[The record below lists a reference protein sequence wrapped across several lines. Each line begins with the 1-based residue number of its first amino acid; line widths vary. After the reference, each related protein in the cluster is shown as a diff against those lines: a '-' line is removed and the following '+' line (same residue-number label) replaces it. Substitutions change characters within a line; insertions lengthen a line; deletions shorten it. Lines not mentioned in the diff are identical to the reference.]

1 MSLPSLSLKRPVFA
15 IVMSIFILLFGVLGY
30 KFLAVRE
37 YPSIDPPLVSV
48 RTSYVGA
55 SADVIENQITEPLEK
70 AINGIPGV
78 RTITSTSNLGVS
90 TINVEFNLGYDLEA
104 AANDVRDKV
113 SQAQRQLPQN
123 IDAPPVVTKAD
134 ANSDDILLLTVRSD
148 TRNVMQLDDYAENV
162 LLDRLQTIEGV
173 SAVNVM
179 GQQRYAMR
187 LWIDPV
193 KLAAYHLTFKDIV
206 TALNAQNVQLPAG
219 KIYGKNTE
227 LTVNTIGLL
236 QTEDDFNNLII
247 KSTSDQVLRFKDIGK
262 AEVGP
267 ENYQMVLKNSGIKM
281 IGLDIIPQ
289 PGSNEIAIADEFYK
303 RFAQIKKDLPK
314 DIQVD
319 VAIDKTQFIRHS
331 VSEVQ
336 QTLFIAFAL
345 VIIVIFLFFRD
356 WLIAFRPLIDI
367 PVSLIGAFFI
377 MYIAGFSIN
386 VLTLLAIVLAT
397 GLVVDDGI
405 VVTENIF
412 KKIEKGMPKRKAA
425 VEGANEIFFVVIAT
439 SITLA
444 IVFLPI
450 IFLQGFVGR
459 LFREFGI
466 VLAGAVLISAFVSLS
481 LTPVLNVYMVSK
493 GTGHGW
499 LYRKTEPFFISL
511 DKGYREL
518 LQKFMKRRWLALVT
532 ILVCIGFIA
541 VLFKFIPG
549 ELAPLED
556 RSSVRLVATAP
567 EGTSFNYMANYGDRV
582 SNFLVDSIS
591 ERNAVLQFIGMG
603 GVNSARMFVTLK
615 DPSERQRSQQQICDM
630 INRNLG
636 RFKDARINAMQQQT
650 ISVGSN
656 SRASL
661 PVQFVLQNN
670 NFDKLKEYLPKFYD
684 EVSKSKVFQGLDI
697 DLKFN
702 QPQLQV
708 TVDRVKAAQL
718 GVSVMDVS
726 QALQLALSGSRI
738 AYYIMNGKQYSIIA
752 QVDLRN
758 RDRPLDLSAYSVRNN
773 NGDLIQLDNLVIIKE
788 IAAPPSL
795 YHYNRYKS
803 ATVSAGLAPGKTVG
817 DGIAEMQ
824 RIAKRTLDGS
834 FTTALAGTSRD
845 FAESSSNTAFSLM
858 LALVLIFLVL
868 AIQFES
874 FIDPLIIMVTVPLA
888 FAGALL
894 SLWMFNQTL
903 NIFSEIGI
911 IMLIGLVTK
920 NGILI
925 VEFANHQRKAGLSKM
940 EAVIEGAA
948 LRLRPILMTSLATS
962 FGALPIALAL
972 GSGSKSR
979 VPLGITVVGGVVFSL
994 ILTLFVLPAIY
1005 TYLSRSK
1012 KQQND

>member
-1 MSLPSLSLKRPVFA
+1 
-15 IVMSIFILLFGVLGY
+15 MSIFILLFGVLGY
-30 KFLAVRE
+30 RFLPVRE
-37 YPSIDPPLVSV
+37 YPSIDPPVVSV
-48 RTSYVGA
+48 RTSFTGA
-55 SADVIENQITEPLEK
+55 NADVIENQITEPLEK
-70 AINGIPGV
+70 VINGIPGV
-78 RTITSTSNLGVS
+78 RTITSTSKLGLS
-90 TINVEFNLGYDLEA
+90 YISVEFNLGYNLEV

-113 SQAQRQLPQN
+113 SQAQRQLPDN

-134 ANSDDILLLTVRSD
+134 ANADDILMLTVRSD
-148 TRNVMQLDDYAENV
+148 TRDIMQLDDYAENV
-162 LLDRLQTIEGV
+162 LLDQLQTMEGV
-173 SAVNVM
+173 SSVNVM
-179 GQQRYAMR
+179 GQRRYAMR

-193 KLAAYHLTFKDIV
+193 KLAAYHLTFSDIV

-227 LTVNTIGLL
+227 VTVNTVGLL
-236 QTEDDFNNLII
+236 RTVDDFNNLII
-247 KSTSDQVLRFKDIGK
+247 KSTPSQVLRFRDVGR
-262 AEVGP
+262 AELGP
-267 ENYQMVLKNSGIKM
+267 ENYQLVLKNNGVQM
-281 IGLDIIPQ
+281 IGLDVIPQ
-289 PGSNEIAIADEFYK
+289 PGANQIAIADQFYK
-303 RFAQIKKDLPK
+303 RLAQIKKNLPK

-319 VAIDKTQFIRHS
+319 VAVDKTQFVRHS
-331 VSEVQ
+331 VAEVK
-336 QTLFIAFAL
+336 QTLLIAFSL
-345 VIIVIFLFFRD
+345 VILVIFVFFRD
-356 WLIAFRPLIDI
+356 WLISLRPLIDI
-367 PVSLIGAFFI
+367 PVSLIGSFFI

-450 IFLQGFVGR
+450 VFLQGFVGS

-493 GTGHGW
+493 GTGRGW
-499 LYRKTEPFFISL
+499 LYRKTEPFFVGL
-511 DKGYREL
+511 DKTYREA
-518 LQKFMKRRWLALVT
+518 LQQFMKRRWLALVI
-532 ILVCIGFIA
+532 ILACIGFIA
-541 VLFKFIPG
+541 VFLKLLPS

-556 RSSVRLVATAP
+556 RSAVSMTGTAP
-567 EGTSFNYMANYGDRV
+567 EGTSYDYMVNYADRV
-582 SNFLVDSIS
+582 SNFLADSVP
-591 ERNAVLQFIGMG
+591 ERNALIEVVGYG
-603 GVNSARMFVTLK
+603 AVNQARMFVSLK
-615 DPSERQRSQQQICDM
+615 DPSDRKRSQQQICDM

-636 RFKDARINAMQQQT
+636 RFKDARIFAVQQQT
-650 ISVGSN
+650 ISVGS
-656 SRASL
+656 SHHTSL
-661 PVQFVLQNN
+661 PVEFVLQNN
-670 NFDKLKEYLPKFYD
+670 NFAKLQEYLPKFYD
-684 EVSKSKVFQGLDI
+684 AVGKDKVFQGVDV

-702 QPQLQV
+702 QPQLGI
-708 TVDRVKAAQL
+708 TINRVKAAQL

-738 AYYIMNGKQYSIIA
+738 AYFIMNGQQYSVIA
-752 QVDLRN
+752 QLDLQN
-758 RDRPLDLSAYSVRNN
+758 RDRPLVLSAYFVRNN
-773 NGDLIQLDNLVIIKE
+773 NADLIQLDNLVIMKE
-788 IAAPPSL
+788 ITAPPTL

-803 ATVSAGLAPGKTVG
+803 ATISAGLAPGKTLG

-824 RIAKRTLDGS
+824 RIAKHTLDGS
-834 FTTALAGTSRD
+834 FSTSLTGTSRD
-845 FAESSSNTAFSLM
+845 FAESSSNTVFSLA

-868 AIQFES
+868 AVQFES
-874 FIDPLIIMVTVPLA
+874 FVDPVIIMVTVPLA

-925 VEFANHQRKAGLSKM
+925 VEFANQQRKAGLSKI

-948 LRLRPILMTSLATS
+948 LRLRPILMTSLATA
-962 FGALPIALAL
+962 FGALPIALAI
-972 GSGSKSR
+972 GAGAKSR
-979 VPLGITVVGGVVFSL
+979 VPLGITVVGGIIFSL
-994 ILTLFVLPAIY
+994 MLTLFVLPAVY
-1005 TYLSRSK
+1005 SYLSRPR

>member
-1 MSLPSLSLKRPVFA
+1 
-15 IVMSIFILLFGVLGY
+15 MSIFILLFGLLGY
-30 KFLAVRE
+30 NFLAVRE
-37 YPSIDPPLVSV
+37 YPSIDPPIITVMT
-48 RTSYVGA
+48 RYVGA
-55 SADVIENQITEPLEK
+55 NSDVIENQITEPLEK

-78 RTITSTSNLGVS
+78 RTITSTSNVGVS
-90 TINVEFNLGYDLEA
+90 YITVEFNLGYDLEV

-113 SQAQRQLPQN
+113 ARAQRQLPQN

-134 ANSDDILLLTVRSD
+134 ANADDILMLTVRSD
-148 TRNVMQLDDYAENV
+148 TRNIMELNDYAENV
-162 LLDRLQTIEGV
+162 LVDRLQTIEGV
-173 SAVNVM
+173 SSVSVM
-179 GQQRYAMR
+179 GQRRYAMR

-193 KLAAYHLTFKDIV
+193 KLAAYQLTFKDIS

-236 QTEDDFNNLII
+236 QTEEDFNNLIV
-247 KSTSDQVLRFKDIGK
+247 KSTSNQVLRFKDIGR
-262 AEVGP
+262 AELGP
-267 ENYQMVLKNSGIKM
+267 ENYQMALKNSGVQM
-281 IGLDIIPQ
+281 IGLDIVPQ

-303 RFAQIKKDLPK
+303 RFEQIKKDLPE
-314 DIQVD
+314 DIQID
-319 VAIDKTQFIRHS
+319 VAMDKTKFIRNS
-331 VSEVQ
+331 VDEVKE
-336 QTLFIAFAL
+336 TLLISFAL
-345 VIIVIFLFFRD
+345 VILVIFLFFRD

-377 MYIAGFSIN
+377 MYVAGFSIN

-425 VEGANEIFFVVIAT
+425 VEGANEIFFVVVAT

-499 LYRKTEPFFISL
+499 LYRKTEPFFVSL
-511 DKGYREL
+511 DNSYRKL
-518 LQKFMKRRWLALVT
+518 LQKFMKNRWLALVI
-532 ILVCIGFIA
+532 ILVCISLIA
-541 VLFKFIPG
+541 VLFKFIPS

-556 RSSVRLVATAP
+556 RSTVSMNATAP
-567 EGTSFNYMANYGDRV
+567 EGTSFDYMSNYGDRL
-582 SNFLVDSIS
+582 SNFLADSVP
-591 ERNAVLQFIGMG
+591 EQNAIVQIIGWG
-603 GVNSARMFVTLK
+603 GVNNARTFVSLK
-615 DPSERQRSQQQICDM
+615 GPSERHRSQQQICDM

-636 RFKDARINAMQQQT
+636 QFKDARIFAMQQQT
-650 ISVGSN
+650 ISVGSG
-656 SRASL
+656 SRSSL

-670 NFDKLKEYLPKFYD
+670 DFAKLKEYLPKFYD
-684 EVSKSKVFQGLDI
+684 EVSKSKVFQGLDVN
-697 DLKFN
+697 LKFN
-702 QPQLQV
+702 QPQLEV
-708 TVDRVKAAQL
+708 TIDRVKAAQL
-718 GVSVMDVS
+718 GISVMDVS
-726 QALQLALSGSRI
+726 QTLQLALSGSRM
-738 AYYIMNGKQYSIIA
+738 AYYIKDGQQYSVIA
-752 QVDLRN
+752 QVDLAN
-758 RDRPLDLSAYSVRNN
+758 RDRPLDLSAYFIRNAK
-773 NGDLIQLDNLVIIKE
+773 GDLIQLDNLVTMKE
-788 IAAPPSL
+788 ITAPPAL
-795 YHYNRYKS
+795 YHFNRYKS
-803 ATVSAGLAPGKTVG
+803 ATVSAGLVPGKTVG

-824 RIAKRTLDGS
+824 RIAKRVLDDS
-834 FTTALAGTSRD
+834 FSTSLAGTSRD
-845 FAESSSNTAFSLM
+845 FAESSSNTTFSLA

-874 FIDPLIIMVTVPLA
+874 FIDPFIIMVTVPLA

-925 VEFANHQRKAGLSKM
+925 VEFANTQRKAGLSKI

-948 LRLRPILMTSLATS
+948 LRLRPILMTSLATA
-962 FGALPIALAL
+962 FGAMPIALAL

-979 VPLGITVVGGVVFSL
+979 VPLGITVVGGIIFSL
-994 ILTLFVLPAIY
+994 ILTLFVIPAIY

-1012 KQQND
+1012 KQQDD

>member
-1 MSLPSLSLKRPVFA
+1 
-15 IVMSIFILLFGVLGY
+15 
-30 KFLAVRE
+30 
-37 YPSIDPPLVSV
+37 
-48 RTSYVGA
+48 
-55 SADVIENQITEPLEK
+55 LE
-70 AINGIPGV
+70 V
-78 RTITSTSNLGVS
+78 
-90 TINVEFNLGYDLEA
+90 

-113 SQAQRQLPQN
+113 SRAQRQLPQN
-123 IDAPPVVTKAD
+123 VDAPPVVTKAD
-134 ANSDDILLLTVRSD
+134 ANADDILMLTVRSD
-148 TRNVMQLDDYAENV
+148 TRNIMELNDYAENV
-162 LLDRLQTIEGV
+162 LLDRLQSIESV
-173 SAVNVM
+173 SSVSVM

-193 KLAAYHLTFKDIV
+193 KLAAYQLTFKDISS
-206 TALNAQNVQLPAG
+206 ALNAQNVQLPAG

-236 QTEDDFNNLII
+236 QTEDDFNNLIV
-247 KSTSDQVLRFKDIGK
+247 KSTSNQVLRFKDIGR
-262 AEVGP
+262 AELGP
-267 ENYQMVLKNSGIKM
+267 ENYQMALKNSGIQM
-281 IGLDIIPQ
+281 IGLNIVPQ

-303 RFAQIKKDLPK
+303 RFKQIKKELPD
-314 DIQVD
+314 DIQID
-319 VAIDKTQFIRHS
+319 VAMDKTKFIRNS
-331 VSEVQ
+331 VEEVKE
-336 QTLFIAFAL
+336 TLVISFAL
-345 VIIVIFLFFRD
+345 VILVIFLFFRD

-367 PVSLIGAFFI
+367 PVSLIGTFFI
-377 MYIAGFSIN
+377 MYLAGFSIN

-412 KKIEKGMPKRKAA
+412 KKIEKGMSKRKAA
-425 VEGANEIFFVVIAT
+425 IEGANEIFFVVIAT

-450 IFLQGFVGR
+450 VFLQGFVGR

-499 LYRKTEPFFISL
+499 LYRKTEPLFVSL
-511 DKGYREL
+511 DKSYREL
-518 LQKFMKRRWLALVT
+518 LQKFMKKRWLALV
-532 ILVCIGFIA
+532 IIAACAGLIA
-541 VLFKFIPG
+541 VLFKFIPS

-556 RSSVRLVATAP
+556 RSAVSMNATAP
-567 EGTSFNYMANYGDRV
+567 EGTSYNYMSNYGDRL
-582 SNFLVDSIS
+582 SSFLVDSIP
-591 ERNAVLQFIGMG
+591 EQNGVIQITGRG
-603 GVNSARMFVTLK
+603 GVNNVRTFVTLK
-615 DPSERQRSQQQICDM
+615 NPSERHRSQQQICDM
-630 INRNLG
+630 INQNLG
-636 RFKDARINAMQQQT
+636 QFKDARIFAVQQQT
-650 ISVGSN
+650 ISVGSG
-656 SRASL
+656 SRSSL

-670 NFDKLKEYLPKFYD
+670 DFAKLKEYLPKFYD
-684 EVSKSKVFQGLDI
+684 EVSKSKIFQGLDVN
-697 DLKFN
+697 LKFN

-708 TVDRVKAAQL
+708 TIDRVKAAQL
-718 GVSVMDVS
+718 GISVMDVS
-726 QALQLALSGSRI
+726 QALQLALSGSRM
-738 AYYIMNGKQYSIIA
+738 AYYIKDGQQYSVIA
-752 QVDLRN
+752 QVDLAN
-758 RDRPLDLSAYSVRNN
+758 RDRPLNLSAYFIRNAK
-773 NGDLIQLDNLVIIKE
+773 GDLIQLDNLVTMKE
-788 IAAPPSL
+788 ITAPPAL
-795 YHYNRYKS
+795 YHFNRYKS
-803 ATVSAGLAPGKTVG
+803 ATVSAGLVPGKTIG

-824 RIAKRTLDGS
+824 RIAKRTLDES
-834 FTTALAGTSRD
+834 FTTSLAGTSRD
-845 FAESSSNTAFSLM
+845 FAESSSNTTFSLM

-925 VEFANHQRKAGLSKM
+925 VEFANSQRKAGLSKV

-948 LRLRPILMTSLATS
+948 LRLRPILMTSLATA
-962 FGALPIALAL
+962 FGAMPIALAL

-979 VPLGITVVGGVVFSL
+979 VPLGITVVGGIVFSL

-1012 KQQND
+1012 KQQDD

>member
-1 MSLPSLSLKRPVFA
+1 MSLPSLSLKRPVSA
-15 IVMSIFILLFGVLGY
+15 VVMSIFILLFGLLGY
-30 KFLAVRE
+30 NFLAVRE
-37 YPSIDPPLVSV
+37 YPSIDPPIITVMT
-48 RTSYVGA
+48 RYVGA
-55 SADVIENQITEPLEK
+55 NSDVIENQITEPLEK

-78 RTITSTSNLGVS
+78 RTITSTSNVGVS
-90 TINVEFNLGYDLEA
+90 YITVEFNLGYDLEV

-113 SQAQRQLPQN
+113 ARAQRQLPQN

-134 ANSDDILLLTVRSD
+134 ANADDILMLTVRSD
-148 TRNVMQLDDYAENV
+148 TRNIMELNDYAENV
-162 LLDRLQTIEGV
+162 LVDRLQTIEGV
-173 SAVNVM
+173 SSVSVM
-179 GQQRYAMR
+179 GQRRYAMR

-193 KLAAYHLTFKDIV
+193 KLAAYQLTFKDIS

-236 QTEDDFNNLII
+236 QTEEDFNNLIV
-247 KSTSDQVLRFKDIGK
+247 KSTSNQVLRFKDIGR
-262 AEVGP
+262 AELGP
-267 ENYQMVLKNSGIKM
+267 ENYQMALKNSGVQM
-281 IGLDIIPQ
+281 IGLDIVPQ

-303 RFAQIKKDLPK
+303 RFEQIKKDLPE
-314 DIQVD
+314 DIQID
-319 VAIDKTQFIRHS
+319 VAMDKTKFIRNS
-331 VSEVQ
+331 VDEVKE
-336 QTLFIAFAL
+336 TLLISFAL
-345 VIIVIFLFFRD
+345 VILVIFLFFRD

-377 MYIAGFSIN
+377 MYVAGFSIN

-425 VEGANEIFFVVIAT
+425 VEGANEIFFVVVAT

-499 LYRKTEPFFISL
+499 LYRKTEPFFVSL
-511 DKGYREL
+511 DNSYRKL
-518 LQKFMKRRWLALVT
+518 LQKFMKNRWLALVI
-532 ILVCIGFIA
+532 ILVCISLIA
-541 VLFKFIPG
+541 VLFKFIPS

-556 RSSVRLVATAP
+556 RSTVSMNATAP
-567 EGTSFNYMANYGDRV
+567 EGTSFDYMSNYGDRL
-582 SNFLVDSIS
+582 SNFLADSVP
-591 ERNAVLQFIGMG
+591 EQNAIVQIIGWG
-603 GVNSARMFVTLK
+603 GVNNARTFVSLK
-615 DPSERQRSQQQICDM
+615 GPSERHRSQQQICDM

-636 RFKDARINAMQQQT
+636 QFKDARIFAMQQQT
-650 ISVGSN
+650 ISVGSG
-656 SRASL
+656 SRSSL

-670 NFDKLKEYLPKFYD
+670 DFAKLKEYLPKFYD
-684 EVSKSKVFQGLDI
+684 EVSKSKVFQGLDVN
-697 DLKFN
+697 LKFN
-702 QPQLQV
+702 QPQLEV
-708 TVDRVKAAQL
+708 TIDRVKAAQL
-718 GVSVMDVS
+718 GISVMDVS
-726 QALQLALSGSRI
+726 QTLQLALSGSRM
-738 AYYIMNGKQYSIIA
+738 AYYIKDGQQYSVIA
-752 QVDLRN
+752 QVDLAN
-758 RDRPLDLSAYSVRNN
+758 RDRPLDLSAYFIRNAK
-773 NGDLIQLDNLVIIKE
+773 GDLIQLDNLVTMKE
-788 IAAPPSL
+788 ITAPPAL
-795 YHYNRYKS
+795 YHFNRYKS
-803 ATVSAGLAPGKTVG
+803 ATVSAGLVPGKTVG

-824 RIAKRTLDGS
+824 RIAKRVLDDS
-834 FTTALAGTSRD
+834 FSTSLAGTSRD
-845 FAESSSNTAFSLM
+845 FAESSSNTTFSLA

-874 FIDPLIIMVTVPLA
+874 FIDPFIIMVTVPLA

-925 VEFANHQRKAGLSKM
+925 VEFANTQRKAGLSKI

-948 LRLRPILMTSLATS
+948 LRLRPILMTSLATA
-962 FGALPIALAL
+962 FGAMPIALAL

-979 VPLGITVVGGVVFSL
+979 VPLGITVVGGIIFSL
-994 ILTLFVLPAIY
+994 ILTLFVIPAIY

-1012 KQQND
+1012 KQQDD